1 MFEDLLPELVKSIS
15 NFTGSIPVVFKG
27 IERQFAKGDTNPK
40 ANKHTFHE
48 LLYIKSGKAV
58 FEIEGSTIHV
68 QKGDTLVIRPEK
80 YHAVKVDDGHVDM
93 VVLYF
98 GFRLSSDNSVLSCLD
113 NSTMPE
119 PGINMTTIENFLQ
132 FASGTGDSSTNVHED
147 TYSPYLTLKGKARQD
162 ISGIVERIVREGKS
176 DDYGKDLMMQFLAM
190 ELLVALSRG
199 LREEWEE
206 SLRVKTGKAKELVT
220 IASEY
225 MVRNHDRDISVA
237 DVAAHVFLSQG
248 YFARAFRDMT
258 GMSPINFLIQVRV
271 DHACRLLEDGDIKVA
286 GIARAVGFA
295 SPQRFNAAF
304 RKYLGITPIEYRRNI
319 LVAERTED
327 KF

>member
-58 FEIEGSTIHV
+58 FEIEGRTIHV

-80 YHAVKVDDGHVDM
+80 YHIVRVDDGYVDM

-98 GFRLSSDNSVLSCLD
+98 GFRSRSDNSDLAYSDSSNLQESGV
-113 NSTMPE
+113 
-119 PGINMTTIENFLQ
+119 NMTTIENFLQ
-132 FASGTGDSSTNVHED
+132 FASGIEDSSTNAHED
-147 TYSPYLTLKGKARQD
+147 SYSPYLTLKGKARQD
-162 ISGIVERIVREGKS
+162 ISGIVERIVREGKN
-176 DDYGKDLMMQFLAM
+176 DDYGKELMMQFLAM

-206 SLRVKTGKAKELVT
+206 NLRVKTGKAKELVT
-220 IASEY
+220 IAREY

-237 DVAAHVFLSQG
+237 DAAAHVFLSQG
-248 YFARAFRDMT
+248 YFTRAFRDMT

-271 DHACRLLEDGDIKVA
+271 DHACRLLAEGDFKVA
-286 GIARAVGFA
+286 GIARTVGFA

-304 RKYLGITPIEYRRNI
+304 RKHTGITPVEYRRNI
-319 LVAERTED
+319 LKTGQTED
-327 KF
+327 KL